1 MNLSDHVNL
10 HQMFWPTQKCKEAL
24 EIIEKLHPARF
35 LKRTKMDYYRATG
48 EELECSYNVALNA
61 ALGKEALKQLT
72 DMAPEFEGSR
82 LAEVVVNKYEPS
94 DYMPD
99 HMDKTT
105 YTHNVLINLQTSN
118 EDGIQIEDTH
128 YPDEEGRAVIFKKL
142 GVRHSVPPVKNLR
155 YTLIYLY
162 ERG

>member
-1 MNLSDHVNL
+1 MNLSDHASL
-10 HQMFWPTQKCKEAL
+10 HQMFWPSQKCKEAL
-24 EIIEKLHPARF
+24 EEIHKLHPARF
-35 LKRTKMDYYRATG
+35 VKKQKMDYVRAIG
-48 EELECSYNVALNA
+48 DNLECSYSIALNETLGKVALE
-61 ALGKEALKQLT
+61 KLKS
-72 DMAPEFEGSR
+72 MAPEFEGST
-82 LAEVVVNKYEPS
+82 LAEVVVNKYEPG
-94 DYMPD
+94 DYLPQ
-99 HMDKTT
+99 HTDKTSYT
-105 YTHNVLINLQTSN
+105 YNVLINLQTS